1 MMKVIALDFLVS
13 RTTEKMQGYVR
24 FWGKYRSQ
32 RIINQIFGKSFL
44 QRNQDAK
51 YHFYGKALCFFWLG
65 SSLVLM
71 NHEVVKMWNTRG
83 NKRKMFQTDAMQTC
97 RYSPQ
102 CTSCVLCICKLLTRI
117 ISKAHLAV
125 MLHMCSAQVQ
135 DFFRDC
141 VFYQTDS

>member
-1 MMKVIALDFLVS
+1 MMMKVIALDFLVS

-83 NKRKMFQTDAMQTC
+83 NKRKMFQTDAM
-97 RYSPQ
+97 
-102 CTSCVLCICKLLTRI
+102 
-117 ISKAHLAV
+117 
-125 MLHMCSAQVQ
+125 
-135 DFFRDC
+135 
-141 VFYQTDS
+141 